1 MESCAD
7 EDADGEGEAKRTG
20 SKVEAAV
27 EGLMSWL
34 GEGWRL
40 MEADWMVDVIVAAAL
55 SAMTRSSTIELNRGV
70 VAGNLWTWAR

>member
-1 MESCAD
+1 MESSA
-7 EDADGEGEAKRTG
+7 EGDADGEGEAKRTG

-55 SAMTRSSTIELNRGV
+55 SAMTITSTIEVNRGV
-70 VAGNLWTWAR
+70 VAGNSWTWAK